1 MELAAAGMQQLEV
14 EAPKARILLVDDNAD
29 VVRSMTAVLE
39 TLGEEILTATT
50 ANQAL
55 KHLLKCEP
63 AVIVLDVMMPEIDGF
78 QLAAIIRQRERFKHT
93 PIIFLT
99 GLGKEDRHM
108 LQGYQAG
115 AVDYLLKPVD
125 PDVLRAKVRIFVE
138 LSKKTELLRR
148 YGEMM
153 RINSNHL
160 EEALNETLRAKSQL
174 EREISE
180 RRIAE
185 LTRDRLAGQLG
196 AAPDFLA
203 AMAEGA
209 VTVAADG
216 SVLYSNARFS
226 EMVQRD
232 QAELLGL
239 PISSCVAPNH
249 LENFSALLGESG
261 KGRVTAEVDLQSRL
275 GDLIPAQLTLSPFR
289 TADLHATAVV
299 VTDLREQKRREQ
311 MLAEGRLAK
320 LVIEHSH
327 SGIAVCDQ
335 EGRIILASR
344 RIREI
349 SGENPLFRD
358 FDDLLPLEI
367 SEHPGNPARRFSAH
381 DVLRGDIHKAIEATL
396 AKDGRLPVSLLVSA
410 GRVESDSGD
419 TLGCVI
425 TLLDIS
431 ERKAVEEVL
440 RRSEKLAAAGRI
452 AGTLAHEINNP
463 LSAVTNLLFLLQNS
477 GLDQA
482 HQHYADLAASE
493 LARVS
498 RIARNTLSFYRE
510 AASPV
515 PVRLSEVLDSVLEL
529 YQQQISAKS
538 LRINKRYRGDCE
550 VHQFPG
556 ELRQVFSNLIIN
568 AIDALPQDGELLLA
582 IRPRSGNNGALKG
595 ASVWVADRGVGI
607 AKEHRERLFEPF
619 FTTKGEKGT
628 GLGLWIT
635 HGIVQKQGGHIRVRS
650 SNMPGRSFTVFSVFV
665 RSVSP
670 ANSNHNSSANALA
683 ASSDNGKLSSQRPS
697 ERKRRQKKEKFA

>member
-1 MELAAAGMQQLEV
+1 LAAVGMQKIEV
-14 EAPKARILLVDDNAD
+14 DVPKARILLVDDNAD
-29 VVRSMTAVLE
+29 VLRSMNAVLE
-39 TLGEEILTATT
+39 VLGEEVLTATN

-63 AVIVLDVMMPEIDGF
+63 AVIVLDVIMPEIDGF
-78 QLAAIIRQRERFKHT
+78 QLAAIIRQRGRFRHT

-125 PDVLRAKVRIFVE
+125 PDVLRSKVRIFVE

-148 YGEMM
+148 YGDMM
-153 RINSNHL
+153 RSNSASL

-174 EREISE
+174 EREIAE

-185 LTRDRLAGQLG
+185 LSRDRLAGQLG

-209 VTVAADG
+209 VTVAGDG
-216 SVLYSNARFS
+216 SILYSNARFS

-232 QAELLGL
+232 QADLLGV
-239 PISSCVAPNH
+239 PISSCIASNQ
-249 LENFSALLGESG
+249 LENFSALLSESV
-261 KGRVTAEVDLQSRL
+261 KGRVTAEIELQSRL
-275 GDLIPAQLTLSPFR
+275 GDRIPAQLTLSPFR
-289 TADLHATAVV
+289 TSDLHATAMV
-299 VTDLREQKRREQ
+299 VTDLREQKRKEQ

-320 LVIEHSH
+320 LVLEHSH

-349 SGENPLFRD
+349 CGENPLFRD

-367 SEHPGNPARRFSAH
+367 MEHPGEPSRRFSAH
-381 DVLRGDIHKAIEATL
+381 EVLRGKVHKAIEATFV
-396 AKDGRLPVSLLVSA
+396 KDGRFQVSLLVSA
-410 GRVESDSGD
+410 GRVESDTGD

-477 GLDQA
+477 GLEPSY
-482 HQHYADLAASE
+482 QHYVDLAASE

-529 YQQQISAKS
+529 YQQQITAKS
-538 LRINKRYRGDCE
+538 LRVNKRYGNDCE
-550 VHQFPG
+550 VQQFPG

-568 AIDALPQDGELLLA
+568 AIDALPQEGELLLA
-582 IRPRSGNNGALKG
+582 IRPRNGNNGSLKG
-595 ASVWVADRGVGI
+595 ANVWVADRGVGI
-607 AKEHRERLFEPF
+607 APENRERLFEPF

-635 HGIVQKQGGHIRVRS
+635 QGIVEKQGGHIRVRS
-650 SNMPGRSFTVFSVFV
+650 SNKPRESFTVFSVFV
-665 RSVSP
+665 RSVLP
-670 ANSNHNSSANALA
+670 AGSNHNSA
-683 ASSDNGKLSSQRPS
+683 ASAVAAGSSHGDSSTQPTP
-697 ERKRRQKKEKFA
+697 ERKRKQKKEKSA

>member
-1 MELAAAGMQQLEV
+1 MELAAVGMQKLEV
-14 EAPKARILLVDDNAD
+14 EVPKARILLVDDNAD
-29 VVRSMTAVLE
+29 VVSSMNAVLE
-39 TLGEEILTATT
+39 VLGEEVLTATN

-55 KHLLKCEP
+55 KHLLRYEP
-63 AVIVLDVMMPEIDGF
+63 AVIVLDVMMPEMDGF

-99 GLGKEDRHM
+99 GLGREDRHM
-108 LQGYQAG
+108 LEGYQAG

-148 YGEMM
+148 YGDAM
-153 RINSNHL
+153 RNNSAHL

-232 QAELLGL
+232 QADLLAL
-239 PISSCVAPNH
+239 PIASCVAPNH
-249 LENFSALLGESG
+249 LENFSALLSESN

-289 TADLHATAVV
+289 NADLHATAMV

-320 LVIEHSH
+320 LVLEHSH

-335 EGRIILASR
+335 QGRIILASR

-349 SGENPLFRD
+349 SSENPLFRD
-358 FDDLLPLEI
+358 FDELLPLEI
-367 SEHPGNPARRFSAH
+367 SEHPGTPARRFSAH
-381 DVLRGDIHKAIEATL
+381 EVLSGDVHKAIEATL
-396 AKDGRLPVSLLVSA
+396 AKEGRFPVSLLVSA
-410 GRVESDSGD
+410 GRVQSDSGD

-482 HQHYADLAASE
+482 HQHYVDLAASE

-515 PVRLSEVLDSVLEL
+515 PVQLSEVLDSVLEL
-529 YQQQISAKS
+529 YQQQIAAKS
-538 LRINKRYRGDCE
+538 LRVNKRYGDCE

-568 AIDALPQDGELLLA
+568 AIDALPQDGELMLA
-582 IRPRSGNNGALKG
+582 IRPRSGDNGTVKG
-595 ASVWVADRGVGI
+595 ASVWVADRGIGI
-607 AKEHRERLFEPF
+607 AREHRERLFEPF

-650 SNMPGRSFTVFSVFV
+650 STTPGQSFTIFSVFV
-665 RSVSP
+665 RSVLP
-670 ANSNHNSSANALA
+670 ANSNQQSAVTAVA
-683 ASSDNGKLSSQRPS
+683 ASCDNGKSASQQPS
-697 ERKRRQKKEKFA
+697 ERKRRKKEKSA

>member
-1 MELAAAGMQQLEV
+1 MGMQKIEV
-14 EAPKARILLVDDNAD
+14 EVPKARILLVDDNAD
-29 VVRSMTAVLE
+29 VLRSMNAVLE
-39 TLGEEILTATT
+39 ILGEEVLTATN

-63 AVIVLDVMMPEIDGF
+63 AVIVLDVMMPEMDGF

-125 PDVLRAKVRIFVE
+125 PDVLRSKVRIFVE

-148 YGEMM
+148 YGDMM
-153 RINSNHL
+153 RSNSAHL
-160 EEALNETLRAKSQL
+160 EDALNETLRAKSQL

-185 LTRDRLAGQLG
+185 LSRDRLAGQLG

-216 SVLYSNARFS
+216 SILYSNARFS
-226 EMVQRD
+226 EMVQSD
-232 QAELLGL
+232 QAELLGI
-239 PISSCVAPNH
+239 PISSCVALSH
-249 LENFSALLGESG
+249 LDSFSALLSESN
-261 KGRVTAEVDLQSRL
+261 KGRVTAEIELQSRL
-275 GDLIPAQLTLSPFR
+275 GDRIPAQLTLSPFGN
-289 TADLHATAVV
+289 ADLHATAMV
-299 VTDLREQKRREQ
+299 VTDLREQKRKEQ

-320 LVIEHSH
+320 LVLEHSH

-344 RIREI
+344 RISEI
-349 SGENPLFRD
+349 IGENPLFRD
-358 FDDLLPLEI
+358 FDELLPLEI
-367 SEHPGNPARRFSAH
+367 SGHPGDPSRRFSAH
-381 DVLRGDIHKAIEATL
+381 EVLDGVVHKAIEATL
-396 AKDGRLPVSLLVSA
+396 VKEGRMPVSLLVSA

-477 GLDQA
+477 GLNET
-482 HQHYADLAASE
+482 HQHYVDLAASE

-538 LRINKRYRGDCE
+538 LRINKRYGADCE
-550 VHQFPG
+550 VHQYPG

-582 IRPRSGNNGALKG
+582 IRPHGGDNGTLKG
-595 ASVWVADRGVGI
+595 ANVWIADRGVGI
-607 AKEHRERLFEPF
+607 AREHRERLFEPF

-635 HGIVQKQGGHIRVRS
+635 HGIVQKQGGRIRVRS
-650 SNMPGRSFTVFSVFV
+650 SNKQGASFTIFSVFV
-665 RSVSP
+665 RSVLP
-670 ANSNHNSSANALA
+670 ADANHPAVNAVA
-683 ASSDNGKLSSQRPS
+683 ASSGTGTSINHQAP
-697 ERKRRQKKEKFA
+697 ERKRRQKKEKSA

>member
-1 MELAAAGMQQLEV
+1 MESVAVGLQQIEV
-14 EAPKARILLVDDNAD
+14 EVPKARILLVDDNPG
-29 VVRSMTAVLE
+29 VLSSMTAVLE
-39 TLGEEILTATT
+39 ALGEEILTASN

-55 KHLLKCEP
+55 KHLLQCEP
-63 AVIVLDVMMPEIDGF
+63 AVIVLDVMMPETDGF
-78 QLAAIIRQRERFKHT
+78 QLAAIIRQREKFKHT

-125 PDVLRAKVRIFVE
+125 PDVLRSKVRIFVD
-138 LSKKTELLRR
+138 LAKKSDLLRR
-148 YGEMM
+148 YAELM
-153 RINSNHL
+153 RSNSAHL
-160 EEALNETLRAKSQL
+160 EAALDESLRAKAQL

-203 AMAEGA
+203 AIAEGA

-216 SVLYSNARFS
+216 SVLYANARFA
-226 EMVQRD
+226 EMIQRSPG
-232 QAELLGL
+232 ELLGI
-239 PISSCVAPNH
+239 PISSCVAAEH
-249 LENFSALLGESG
+249 LENFSVLLSESS
-261 KGRVTAEVDLQSRL
+261 KGRVTAEIELRSRL
-275 GDLIPAQLTLSPFR
+275 GDRIPAQLTLSPFR
-289 TADLHATAVV
+289 TADLVATAVV
-299 VTDLREQKRREQ
+299 ITDLREQKRKEQ

-320 LVIEHSH
+320 LVLEHSH

-358 FDDLLPLEI
+358 FDELLPLEI
-367 SEHPGNPARRFSAH
+367 IEHPGETPRLFSAH
-381 DVLRGDIHKAIEATL
+381 EILSGAVHKAIEAQL
-396 AKDGRLPVSLLVSA
+396 VRSDRAPVSLLVSA
-410 GRVESDSGD
+410 GRVESDTGE

-477 GLDQA
+477 GLDPA
-482 HQHYADLAASE
+482 HQHYVDLAASE

-515 PVRLSEVLDSVLEL
+515 PVHISEVLDSVLEL
-529 YQQQISAKS
+529 YQQQISAKA
-538 LRINKRYRGDCE
+538 LQINKRYGSDSE

-568 AIDALPQDGELLLA
+568 AIDALPQNGELMVA
-582 IRPRSGNNGALKG
+582 IRPRRSKEGTLKG
-595 ASVWVADRGVGI
+595 VSVFIADRGAGI
-607 AKEHRERLFEPF
+607 PKEHRERLFEPF

-650 SNMPGRSFTVFSVFV
+650 SSKPGNSFTVFSVFV
-665 RSVSP
+665 RSVNP
-670 ANSNHNSSANALA
+670 GNSSHNSAASAVA
-683 ASSDNGKLSSQRPS
+683 ASSDAGRSISQRV
-697 ERKRRQKKEKFA
+697 ENKRKSRKEKSA

>member
-1 MELAAAGMQQLEV
+1 MELAAVGLQKLEV
-14 EAPKARILLVDDNAD
+14 EVPKARILLVDDNAD
-29 VVRSMTAVLE
+29 VLRSMNAVLE
-39 TLGEEILTATT
+39 ILGEEVLTATN

-55 KHLLKCEP
+55 KHLLRCEP
-63 AVIVLDVMMPEIDGF
+63 AVIVLDVMMPEMDGF

-125 PDVLRAKVRIFVE
+125 PDVLRSKVRIFVE

-148 YGEMM
+148 YGDMM
-153 RINSNHL
+153 RRNSTHL
-160 EEALNETLRAKSQL
+160 EEALNESLRAKSQL

-180 RRIAE
+180 RRVAE
-185 LTRDRLAGQLG
+185 LSRDRLAGQLG

-226 EMVQRD
+226 EMIQRD

-239 PISSCVAPNH
+239 SISSCVAPSH
-249 LENFSALLGESG
+249 LEIFSTLLGESSR
-261 KGRVTAEVDLQSRL
+261 GRVTAEVELQSRR

-289 TADLHATAVV
+289 NADLHATAMV
-299 VTDLREQKRREQ
+299 VTDLREQKRKEQ

-320 LVIEHSH
+320 LVLEHSH

-335 EGRIILASR
+335 DGRIILASR
-344 RIREI
+344 RVREI

-358 FDDLLPLEI
+358 FDELIPLEI
-367 SEHPGNPARRFSAH
+367 GEHPGSPARRFSAH
-381 DVLRGDIHKAIEATL
+381 EVLRGDVHKAIEATL
-396 AKDGRLPVSLLVSA
+396 VKEGRLPISLLVSA

-477 GLDQA
+477 GLDPV
-482 HQHYADLAASE
+482 HQHYVDLAASE

-515 PVRLSEVLDSVLEL
+515 PVQLSEVLDSVLEL
-529 YQQQISAKS
+529 YQQQITAKS
-538 LRINKRYRGDCE
+538 LRINKRYGMDCE

-582 IRPRSGNNGALKG
+582 IRPRSGNNGAIKG
-595 ASVWVADRGVGI
+595 ANVWIADRGVGI
-607 AKEHRERLFEPF
+607 AKENRERLFEPF

-650 SNMPGRSFTVFSVFV
+650 SNKPGGSFTVFSVFV
-665 RSVSP
+665 RSVLP
-670 ANSNHNSSANALA
+670 VNGHNSASSAVA
-683 ASSDNGKLSSQRPS
+683 ASSDNGKTIGQPS
-697 ERKRRQKKEKFA
+697 LERKRKHRKEKFA

>member
-1 MELAAAGMQQLEV
+1 MELAAVGLQKLEV
-14 EAPKARILLVDDNAD
+14 EVPKARILVVDDNAD
-29 VVRSMTAVLE
+29 VLRSMNAVLE
-39 TLGEEILTATT
+39 ILGEEVLTATN

-55 KHLLKCEP
+55 KHLLRCEP
-63 AVIVLDVMMPEIDGF
+63 AVIVLDVMMPEMDGF

-125 PDVLRAKVRIFVE
+125 PDVLRSKVRIFVE

-148 YGEMM
+148 YGDMM
-153 RINSNHL
+153 RSNSAHL

-174 EREISE
+174 EREVSE
-180 RRIAE
+180 RRVAE

-196 AAPDFLA
+196 ASPDFLA

-216 SVLYSNARFS
+216 SILYSNARFS

-239 PISSCVAPNH
+239 PISSCVSPSH
-249 LENFSALLGESG
+249 FENFSALLSESR
-261 KGRVTAEVDLQSRL
+261 KGRVTAEIELQSRL
-275 GDLIPAQLTLSPFR
+275 GDLVPAQLTLSPFR
-289 TADLHATAVV
+289 NADLHATAMV
-299 VTDLREQKRREQ
+299 VTDLREQKRKEQ

-320 LVIEHSH
+320 LVLEHSH

-349 SGENPLFRD
+349 AGENPLFRG
-358 FDDLLPLEI
+358 FDDLLPLQI
-367 SEHPGNPARRFSAH
+367 GEHPGSPARLFSAH
-381 DVLRGDIHKAIEATL
+381 DVLRGDVHKAIEATL
-396 AKDGRLPVSLLVSA
+396 VKAGRLPVSLLVSA
-410 GRVESDSGD
+410 GRVESDAGD

-477 GLDQA
+477 GLDPA
-482 HQHYADLAASE
+482 HQHYVDLAASE

-515 PVRLSEVLDSVLEL
+515 PVQLSEVLDSVLEL
-529 YQQQISAKS
+529 YQQQITAKS
-538 LRINKRYRGDCE
+538 LRIDKRYGGDCE

-582 IRPRSGNNGALKG
+582 IRPRSGNNGTIRG
-595 ASVWVADRGVGI
+595 ANVWIADRGVGI
-607 AKEHRERLFEPF
+607 AKENRERLFEPF

-650 SNMPGRSFTVFSVFV
+650 SNKPGASFTVFSVFV
-665 RSVSP
+665 RSVLPS
-670 ANSNHNSSANALA
+670 NSHNSSANAVA
-683 ASSDNGKLSSQRPS
+683 ASSDSNTIAQPPP
-697 ERKRRQKKEKFA
+697 ERKRKRKKEKFA